1 MPRSPKCRRIA
12 YLPGVTYFK
21 PAGVPMRVLEEVQ
34 LGMEEAEAVRL
45 KDLEGL
51 DQEAAAAKMNV
62 SRPTFQRVLA
72 AARRKVAD
80 ALLNGKGIRITG
92 GNFEVAFARYRCRR
106 GHEWDVPH
114 ERPATEADRVCPTC
128 ASPGEQTGVPSAS
141 RE

>member
-1 MPRSPKCRRIA
+1 
-12 YLPGVTYFK
+12 
-21 PAGVPMRVLEEVQ
+21 
-34 LGMEEAEAVRL
+34 
-45 KDLEGL
+45 
-51 DQEAAAAKMNV
+51 MNV

-114 ERPATEADRVCPTC
+114 ERPATGADRVCPTC